1 MRTPILM
8 AALTV
13 LLSGPAAVPAAA
25 HFDSC
30 VGGLKQAAVK
40 SGVSGAVAAKALDGA
55 RPHETVLRLSKSQ
68 PEFKMPIW
76 DYFGFLVDE
85 DRVKDGRAMMRKHDR
100 TLRAAERRYG
110 VDRHVIAAIW
120 GVETDY
126 GREMG
131 DIFLPHALATL
142 ACQGERR
149 RAFWRGELTA
159 ALKLVDRGD
168 IKLDKLYGSWA
179 GAFGQT
185 QFIPSTYQ
193 RLAVD
198 FDGDGRRDLVNSIA
212 DALGSTANYLRNAG
226 WRKGESWLIEVKVP
240 AGYKGASGRTNR
252 AALSTWAKR
261 GVVRADDKGLSGNAK
276 AGLLLPAGAGGPGFL
291 VFRNFDAIYAYN
303 QAESY
308 ALAISHLADRLA
320 GYPALRTDW
329 PTDDA
334 GLSRAERIDLQKLL
348 ASHGYYDGEVNG
360 KIGPIT
366 RSAISNAE
374 KRFDMKPT
382 GRAGQRIYRA
392 LQTSRVE

>member
-1 MRTPILM
+1 MRKLIVIVAL
-8 AALTV
+8 AAL
-13 LLSGPAAVPAAA
+13 GAGAAASPAAA
-25 HFDSC
+25 NFSSC
-30 VGGLKQAAVK
+30 VAGLKQAAIK
-40 SGVSGAVAAKALDGA
+40 SGVSRAVAAKALDGA
-55 RPHETVLRLSKSQ
+55 KPHETVLRLSKSQ
-68 PEFKMPIW
+68 PEFKTPIW

-85 DRVKDGRAMMRKHDR
+85 DRIKDGRAMMRKHDK

-149 RAFWRGELTA
+149 RSFWRGELTA

-168 IKLDKLYGSWA
+168 VRLDKLYGSWA
-179 GAFGQT
+179 GAFGHT

-198 FDGDGRRDLVNSIA
+198 FDGDGRRDLINSIP
-212 DALGSTANYLRNAG
+212 DALGSTANYLKNAG
-226 WRKGESWLIEVKVP
+226 WRSGESWLIEVKVP
-240 AGYKGASGRTNR
+240 AGYKGATGRKNK
-252 AALSTWAKR
+252 ASLSTWAKR
-261 GVVRADDKGLSGNAK
+261 GVVRADGSRLAGSAQ
-276 AGLLLPAGAGGPGFL
+276 AGLLLPAGPKGPGFL
-291 VFRNFDAIYAYN
+291 VFRNFDAIFAYN
-303 QAESY
+303 NAESY

-320 GYPALRTDW
+320 GYPALRTAW

-334 GLSRAERIDLQKLL
+334 GLSRAERVDLQRLL
-348 ASHGYYDGEVNG
+348 ASHGFYEGEVTG

-366 RSAISNAE
+366 RSAISSAE
-374 KRFDMKPT
+374 KRFEMKPT

-392 LQTSRVE
+392 LRTSSAE